1 MSLVFRTR
9 KIIKPEDL
17 NSRGTLFGGRLLA
30 WIDEEC
36 AIYSG
41 CQMNT
46 HSIVTKYMSELNF
59 LSPAF
64 QDDVVEIGVDTV
76 KVGATS
82 LTVRCV
88 VRNKETRK
96 DIVSVSQV
104 VFVAVGENGR
114 PTRHALSSVLSA
126 A

>member
-1 MSLVFRTR
+1 MTLVFRTR

-46 HSIVTKYMSELNF
+46 HNVVTKYMSELNF

-64 QDDVVEIGVDTV
+64 QDDVIEIGVETV

-96 DIVSVSQV
+96 NIVSVSQI
-104 VFVAVGENGR
+104 VFVAIDENGR
-114 PTRHALSSVLSA
+114 PKKHALSQVPSA

>member
-1 MSLVFRTR
+1 MSLEPRTR
-9 KIIKPEDL
+9 KIVKPEDL

-46 HSIVTKYMSELNF
+46 HSIVTKYISELNF
-59 LSPAF
+59 VSPAY
-64 QDDVVEIGVDTV
+64 QDDVIEIGVETV
-76 KVGATS
+76 NVGETP

-88 VRNKETRK
+88 VRNKETQR
-96 DIVSVSQV
+96 DIVNVNRI
-104 VFVAVGENGR
+104 VFVAVGENGQ
-114 PTRHALSSVLSA
+114 PTRHALSKGAVA